1 MVPFMA
7 HDSLRRVLQSL
18 ITATY
23 ASQRAHSSNTV
34 AAGGSWKDDFSLIG
48 SEASALG
55 CDSLDLLQISAAV
68 NEMFHLHE
76 VGLETELLR
85 LASFGEWLSIIEDA
99 WQHGVQHLTVTT
111 SGSTGIPKGCTHV
124 FSTLALEI
132 DFLAGLF
139 SGRSRIVAFTPAH
152 HLYGLLFT
160 AMLPDRLACPVQDFL
175 HAANSSTSL
184 GQTTLQAGDLVVSF
198 PQGWEWLNQSIRV
211 IPTNVEGVVSTAP
224 CPPELIES
232 LVSSKLSGFTEV
244 YGSSETAGI
253 GIRTW
258 PETTYS
264 LMPQWSRKRSG
275 DPAPEK
281 LQHSSGFEI
290 KLMDDLEFFAD
301 GTFLV
306 QGRKDSSV
314 QVGGVNVFPVL
325 IAQRLTTYPGV
336 AEASV
341 RLMRPEEGKRL
352 KCFVVPQAGCT
363 TDILVTLL
371 REWIESWPIAADRPK
386 TIKVGSALPRSTSG
400 KNSDWE

>member
-23 ASQRAHSSNTV
+23 ASQRANSSNTV

-175 HAANSSTSL
+175 HSTS
-184 GQTTLQAGDLVVSF
+184 
-198 PQGWEWLNQSIRV
+198 R
-211 IPTNVEGVVSTAP
+211 
-224 CPPELIES
+224 
-232 LVSSKLSGFTEV
+232 
-244 YGSSETAGI
+244 
-253 GIRTW
+253 
-258 PETTYS
+258 
-264 LMPQWSRKRSG
+264 
-275 DPAPEK
+275 
-281 LQHSSGFEI
+281 
-290 KLMDDLEFFAD
+290 
-301 GTFLV
+301 
-306 QGRKDSSV
+306 
-314 QVGGVNVFPVL
+314 
-325 IAQRLTTYPGV
+325 
-336 AEASV
+336 
-341 RLMRPEEGKRL
+341 
-352 KCFVVPQAGCT
+352 
-363 TDILVTLL
+363 
-371 REWIESWPIAADRPK
+371 
-386 TIKVGSALPRSTSG
+386 
-400 KNSDWE
+400 